1 LTGTLR
7 AAKILAMH
15 LKLKLRLRATFAAL
29 AGALLLCESVDS
41 ELLLHGFQA
50 WATMVNL
57 FIAMFGAAF
66 LVQSWLIIRRLQAA
80 RSK

>member
-1 LTGTLR
+1 
-7 AAKILAMH
+7 MH

-29 AGALLLCESVDS
+29 AGVLLLCESLDS
-41 ELLLHGFQA
+41 EMLLRGFQA

-57 FIAMFGAAF
+57 IIAMFGAAF
-66 LVQSWLIIRRLQAA
+66 LVQSWTIIRRLQTA